1 MIAIVKR
8 ILFLLTI
15 VIIAPA
21 ALTAK
26 IVPISAEL
34 DSTNLLMGTTTRLSF
49 KIEKPDEGVK
59 IKFPLFDNSKDRPFI
74 GLLNDTIEL
83 SSLKV
88 DTTLDNGK
96 RFINYS
102 MTVQAFDSGSYK
114 LPPFELIIGRDTAR
128 TNALTMNVIPVRVKA
143 DDQIDPFSDV
153 LEPFEVTMADGEN
166 KDKSFWDLL
175 LEYWWLDLLI
185 LLFIAIL
192 IYGIIRYRKT
202 GSVLPV
208 KKPLPPYEAALLAMN
223 NLREKQL
230 WQNGK
235 EKEYYTS
242 LTDILRV
249 YLQKQYD
256 INAKEMTSRQIMKA
270 LKKNQKLRPSRELVR
285 PVLEL
290 ADFVKFA
297 KQKPVE
303 DENTMVFDHIMQ
315 FLHQTKPVVEETAPK
330 KGGLR

>member
-59 IKFPLFDNSKDRPFI
+59 IKFPLFDNSKDIPFI

-249 YLQKQYD
+249 YLQKQYG
-256 INAKEMTSRQIMKA
+256 INAMEMTSRQIMKA

-297 KQKPVE
+297 KQRPVE
-303 DENTMVFDHIMQ
+303 DENTMVFDHTMQ